1 MPRMASKIIVAVGVT
16 LSMGFSPAMASA
28 APVTADPAVDVNLD
42 TVIGS
47 AALDLTRVLLKCLTT
62 GTSVLP
68 GDPMGLPVACV

>member
-16 LSMGFSPAMASA
+16 LSVGFSPAMA
-28 APVTADPAVDVNLD
+28 APVAADPVVDVNLD
-42 TVIGS
+42 TVTGS

-62 GTSVLP
+62 GTSALP